1 MLQMSVSISPE
12 ASAINMNSPSQSSS
26 ARRRGFTAFS
36 QSKDGSGSLDYS
48 DHTTPERLTGK
59 VGSFSRFSRESSTHS
74 IYSKDSPP
82 SSPRFM
88 GFSFFGPGDNG
99 NGESISMKNIR
110 KAISFTIPD
119 GGNDECNGDSIE
131 FLRLGVKDFLQ
142 NSLVGQIYNHCL
154 LLMSI
159 FSCLQFLVHTYN
171 DEYPRSSNNN
181 VGNGVNGDIV
191 EFIIAC
197 IFAMDWAL
205 SLFIADHK
213 GIFLTR

>member
-1 MLQMSVSISPE
+1 MSAIISPE
-12 ASAINMNSPSQSSS
+12 ANMNSRSQSPS
-26 ARRRGFTAFS
+26 ARRRGFTALNH
-36 QSKDGSGSLDYS
+36 SKDAGSHDYS

-88 GFSFFGPGDNG
+88 GFSFFGQGGNG

-110 KAISFTIPD
+110 KAISFTIPE
-119 GGNDECNGDSIE
+119 GGNDESNDSIE
-131 FLRLGVKDFLQ
+131 FLRLAVKDFLQ

-181 VGNGVNGDIV
+181 VGNGVNGDII

-197 IFAMDWAL
+197 IFAVDWAL